1 MLQSMN
7 TQNQIKRTLSTSTS
21 IEYIKQLLRGNKVA
35 HRSDLAKQVCINF
48 EFHDARGEMQTSGCL
63 KALRELESSGHFD
76 LPKAQHKTGT
86 KSPRRL
92 TTPVPLAVDVPDEVN
107 SIKTLE
113 LVHVQ
118 EVEEMRI
125 WNELMLTEHYL
136 EAATLVGRQMRY
148 LIRSEH
154 GWLGGIGF
162 AAPAL
167 QLSARDQWIGWN
179 KEERQ
184 AQLHTIVGMSRFL
197 IRPSVNCKNL
207 ASKVLGMSMAT
218 IATDFD
224 QQYGY
229 RPLLIESFVDT
240 EHYSGTCYQAANWI
254 AIGKTKGRGR
264 QDRYSKSTL
273 SQKMIVMYE
282 ITAMSVDINF
292 CKKFLKEHL
301 KVITQQNLS
310 PEKLIL
316 AVANFSNL
324 SISELKSARRSKQI
338 AYYRQ
343 ISMYLLKK
351 YSHLS
356 FSEIGGY
363 LGGKTQAA
371 VHFGYHRIEN
381 TLKEDKMLNQVVT
394 KVLQNC

>member
-1 MLQSMN
+1 
-7 TQNQIKRTLSTSTS
+7 
-21 IEYIKQLLRGNKVA
+21 
-35 HRSDLAKQVCINF
+35 
-48 EFHDARGEMQTSGCL
+48 MQTSGCL

-76 LPKAQHKTGT
+76 LPKAQHKTGI

-92 TTPVPLAVDVPDEVN
+92 TEPVPLPVNVPSEVN
-107 SIKTLE
+107 SISALE
-113 LVHVQ
+113 LVRVRDAEQ
-118 EVEEMRI
+118 MRI

-148 LIRSEH
+148 LICSEH

-218 IATDFD
+218 IADDFE

-229 RPLLIESFVDT
+229 RPLLVESFVDT
-240 EHYSGTCYQAANWI
+240 ERYSGTCYQAANWL

-264 QDRYSKSTL
+264 QDRYCESTL
-273 SQKMIVMYE
+273 SRKTIYMYPIE
-282 ITAMSVDINF
+282 AQFAYSTET
-292 CKKFLKEHL
+292 CHL
-301 KVITQQNLS
+301 FHVKPAT
-310 PEKLIL
+310 
-316 AVANFSNL
+316 
-324 SISELKSARRSKQI
+324 
-338 AYYRQ
+338 
-343 ISMYLLKK
+343 
-351 YSHLS
+351 
-356 FSEIGGY
+356 
-363 LGGKTQAA
+363 
-371 VHFGYHRIEN
+371 
-381 TLKEDKMLNQVVT
+381 
-394 KVLQNC
+394 